1 MITPRPEVQLLL
13 NCTGIEHFPERDSRI
28 RACLHQSLDWDSL
41 ITMASWH
48 SVLALLYT
56 KLVAQYSDIV
66 PTEVVAALQTRFH
79 AQAVRNLILARALT
93 EIIKR
98 LSAHGIAAL
107 SFKGPALAL
116 SAYGH
121 LSMRKSRDLDILV
134 HEKQF
139 LSAGEFL
146 IASGYRLGADY
157 GYEVSLLDKH
167 DQICIDLHC
176 GLTRRPLAVTL
187 DFDRVWS
194 RRSAIKLAGEA
205 VPCLSPEDTLM
216 VLCIQL
222 IKDSWLTYSRLSEIS
237 DIARLIHTHPNLNW
251 EQLYGEADRRGCRRI
266 VDLGVSLAQRLIH
279 CEIPVDLSQRLRRES
294 AVLTLTEYLCEKT
307 MHQDQA
313 PSQLPISKKR
323 FRWLVR
329 ERWRD
334 KVYPYYHRV
343 FVPNAY
349 DKAVFPVPAWMSFLY
364 YLIRP
369 IRLVAK
375 HSLRVYQPLLTRLIR
390 KL

>member
-1 MITPRPEVQLLL
+1 VITPRPEVQLLL
-13 NCTGIEHFPERDSRI
+13 NCTSIENPPELDSRI
-28 RACLHQSLDWDSL
+28 RACLHQSLDWDYF

-56 KLVAQYSDIV
+56 KLVANYSANV
-66 PTEVVAALQTRFH
+66 PTDVMGALRTRFH
-79 AQAVRNLILARALT
+79 AQAARNLILARKLT

-116 SAYGH
+116 SVYGH

-134 HEKQF
+134 HENQF
-139 LSAGEFL
+139 LSARECL
-146 IASGYRLGADY
+146 ISSGYRMSADY
-157 GYEVSLLDKH
+157 GYEVSLVDDH
-167 DQICIDLHC
+167 ICVDLHC
-176 GLTRRPLAVTL
+176 GLARRPLAIAL
-187 DFDRVWS
+187 DFDHVWS
-194 RRSAIKLAGEA
+194 RRSAIKLAGET
-205 VPCLSPEDTLM
+205 VPSLSPEDTLI

-237 DIARLIHTHPNLNW
+237 DIARLIHAYPNLDW
-251 EQLYGEADRRGCRRI
+251 EQMYKEADRRGYRRI

-279 CEIPVDLSQRLRRES
+279 CAISVDLSQRLRSEP

-307 MHQDQA
+307 MHQDPD
-313 PSQLPISKKR
+313 PSQLPISNKR

-334 KVYPYYHRV
+334 KVYPYYHRI

-349 DKAVFPVPAWMSFLY
+349 DRAVFAVPVWMSFLY

-369 IRLVAK
+369 IRLVGK
-375 HSLRVYQPLLTRLIR
+375 YSLQLYKQLPSRLLHKI
-390 KL
+390 